1 MFDEKFWI
9 AVAFFI
15 FIFLAYKKLAK
26 IFLDNLDNKT
36 REIEQQLSEATKLQK
51 EAKKIKEAY
60 LAKQTQV
67 ELEAKAIINQAEK
80 SAEQLINE
88 AQQKIEKNT
97 EQRIAQAEEHILNM
111 EKQALDEL
119 KINAIKEAINLFK
132 VNLDKNIDQ
141 ESIIKKSINSLK
153 QTA

>member
-1 MFDEKFWI
+1 
-9 AVAFFI
+9 
-15 FIFLAYKKLAK
+15 
-26 IFLDNLDNKT
+26 
-36 REIEQQLSEATKLQK
+36 
-51 EAKKIKEAY
+51 
-60 LAKQTQV
+60 
-67 ELEAKAIINQAEK
+67 
-80 SAEQLINE
+80 
-88 AQQKIEKNT
+88 
-97 EQRIAQAEEHILNM
+97 M